1 MKVTFLGIGAQKC
14 ASSWLYDILAD
25 HPEVVVSPTKELDFF
40 SYHYENGLHWYGHQF
55 EHRPGARA
63 VGEISP
69 SYLHEPAALERI
81 HRHVPDARIVVSL
94 RDPVE
99 RALSQHRHLAR
110 LGLLPPD
117 DHSFESALAANP
129 TYVEQGLYHRH
140 LSRWLTRY
148 SRERLHVILMDDIRA
163 DRGAVARSLFEFLGI
178 DPFHTPGALSTN
190 SNASYMPRSR
200 WLERTVGTVRKGLD
214 GAGVGRTWRLIGDL
228 GLRRL
233 YRAANRRPPSDVI
246 PDPRPETLKDLRQS
260 FAPDVASLCE
270 LLQRDLKHWL

>member
-63 VGEISP
+63 AGEISP
-69 SYLHEPAALERI
+69 SYLHEPAVPVRVQ
-81 HRHVPDARIVVSL
+81 RHLPDARIFVSL

-110 LGLLPPD
+110 LGLLPRD
-117 DHSFESALAANP
+117 DLSFEAALATNP
-129 TYVEQGLYHRH
+129 TYIEQGLYHHH
-140 LSRWLTRY
+140 LSRWLAHF
-148 SRERLHVILMDDIRA
+148 ERRQLHVVLMEDIRA
-163 DRGAVARSLFEFLGI
+163 DRRAVARSLFEFLGVNASHV
-178 DPFHTPGALSTN
+178 PAALSAN
-190 SNASYMPRSR
+190 SNASYLPRSW
-200 WLERTVGTVRKGLD
+200 WLERTVGAVRKGLD
-214 GAGVGRTWRLIGDL
+214 GAGIGQAWRVLGDL

-233 YRAANRRPPSDVI
+233 YRTANRRPPSDVI

-260 FAPDVASLCE
+260 FAPDVALLCE